1 MKTETKYFGEIEYE
15 ATDVLN
21 FGRGIFAFE
30 DEHEFLLLPF
40 ADSEGSLLCLQSLA
54 TPSLAFVLMNPFAL
68 DPTYAPV
75 LQPEE
80 LKTLG
85 VEDSRELCFY
95 VMCVVKSPV
104 AESTLNLKCP
114 VAINDE
120 NRRAMQ
126 VILDTNAYGMRHLLS
141 EFNSMDAKGEEEC

>member
-15 ATDVLN
+15 KTDVLN
-21 FGRGIFAFE
+21 FARGVFAFE

-40 ADSEGSLLCLQSLA
+40 AGSDGTLICMQSLA
-54 TPSLAFVLMNPFAL
+54 TPGLAFVLMNPFML
-68 DPTYAPV
+68 DGSYAPV

-85 VEDSRELCFY
+85 VADSRELCFY
-95 VMCVVKSPV
+95 VMCVVKSP
-104 AESTLNLKCP
+104 ASESTLNMKCP

-120 NRRAMQ
+120 THQAMQ
-126 VILDTNAYGMRHLLS
+126 VILDTNDYGMRHLLA
-141 EFNSMDAKGEEEC
+141 EFAHDGQGAEEC

>member
-1 MKTETKYFGEIEYE
+1 MNTITKYFGEIEYE
-15 ATDVLN
+15 QTDVLH
-21 FGRGIFAFE
+21 FARGIFAFE

-40 ADSEGSLLCLQSLA
+40 ADSDGALLCLQSLT
-54 TPSLAFVLMNPFAL
+54 TPNLAFVLMNPFSL
-68 DPTYAPV
+68 KPDYAPV

-80 LKTLG
+80 MKALG

-95 VMCVVKSPV
+95 TMCVVKSPV

-120 NRRAMQ
+120 NGQAMQ
-126 VILDTNAYGMRHLLS
+126 VILEGNEYGMRHLLS
-141 EFNSMDAKGEEEC
+141 DFAAAGGEQSC

>member
-15 ATDVLN
+15 KTDVLN
-21 FGRGIFAFE
+21 FARGVFAFE

-40 ADSEGSLLCLQSLA
+40 ADSEGALLCLQSLA
-54 TPSLAFVLMNPFAL
+54 TPSLAFVLMNPFMV
-68 DPTYAPV
+68 DGSYTPV

-104 AESTLNLKCP
+104 SESTLNFKCP

-120 NRRAMQ
+120 TRQAMQ
-126 VILDTNAYGMRHLLS
+126 VILDTNDYGMRHLLS
-141 EFNSMDAKGEEEC
+141 DFSHAEQGAAEC

>member
-40 ADSEGSLLCLQSLA
+40 ADSDGSLLCLQSLA

-68 DPTYAPV
+68 DAAYAPV

-85 VEDSRELCFY
+85 VKDSRELFLRDVRGKKPGGGKY
-95 VMCVVKSPV
+95 
-104 AESTLNLKCP
+104 AEFEMPGGN
-114 VAINDE
+114 
-120 NRRAMQ
+120 
-126 VILDTNAYGMRHLLS
+126 
-141 EFNSMDAKGEEEC
+141 

>member
-15 ATDVLN
+15 AEDILN
-21 FGRGIFAFE
+21 FARGIFAFE

-40 ADSEGSLLCLQSLA
+40 ADSEGSLLCLQSLK
-54 TPSLAFVLMNPFAL
+54 TPSLAFVLMNPFSL
-68 DPTYAPV
+68 DAAYTPV

-114 VAINDE
+114 VVINDE
-120 NRRAMQ
+120 SRQAMQ

-141 EFNSMDAKGEEEC
+141 EFGGVDAGGEAEC